1 MDIKPYDKTIRDL
14 LGSKRQFIIPR
25 FQREY
30 SWDKKNYQEFL
41 EDMIGNLI
49 IKEGKISASQY
60 FLGTMLFIGNFTEGT
75 EQEIQVVDGQQRLTT
90 ITILFSALSDRFMD
104 LGQKTL
110 SRQLFSYIM
119 TEDDDGN
126 EVRILKSKT
135 SYPFFSYFIQD
146 KEKNSNAE
154 ATTEEEHCIK
164 ETYEYFYAQL
174 IETKLKA
181 MLKRKHGSE
190 IVEALS
196 AVDIL
201 KALRDQVLNSTFVSI
216 STTDRNQANKI
227 FEILNAKGKRLAHI
241 DLIKNKIFEVLNKV
255 EPADF
260 AEETWKSIKDILS
273 AGKESVGLATF
284 YQHFWS
290 SEYKKVYSN
299 KLYEAFNATI
309 KKSDTEYTEFLNELL
324 RNAKIYMKIVNP
336 KREDY
341 DNRKEYFGV
350 VQSLNCLNNYFN
362 VVQVRIAL
370 LALFDVKQ
378 RGIIDL
384 AMLKSTLS
392 YLENFHFAYNAIL
405 ANRTNRLEKIYS
417 FFAIALRKTSQKAD
431 ARDVIRNKL
440 IAPLDELFPAFESF
454 SAKFVALSFTKDD
467 KVSNVKT
474 KYAINKLNSLY
485 SNTEVFLDD
494 SSIEHIIPERDGGD
508 ALNIGNLIL
517 LEGNLNDEAGDK
529 DYSDKCAIY
538 AKSNYAWVKNFIAQH
553 KRWDSSMIEQRAIE
567 LSKVYYS
574 EILKKEL
581 PAVPEQNEEVKET
594 DSLCTEDLRGV

>member
-1 MDIKPYDKTIRDL
+1 MDIKPYDKTIRDI
-14 LGSKRQFIIPR
+14 LGSKRQFVIPR

-41 EDMIGNLI
+41 EDMVGNLV
-49 IKEGKISASQY
+49 IKEGKISSSQY

-90 ITILFSALSDRFMD
+90 ITILFSALSDRFVG
-104 LGQKTL
+104 LGQETL

-146 KEKNSNAE
+146 KDKSLNPE

-164 ETYEYFYAQL
+164 ETYEYFHAQL
-174 IETKLKA
+174 TETKLKA

-190 IVEALS
+190 IVDALS
-196 AVDIL
+196 EVDIL

-216 STTDRNQANKI
+216 STTDRKQANKI

-260 AEETWKSIKDILS
+260 AEETWKEIKEILS
-273 AGKESVGLATF
+273 SGKESVGFATF

-290 SEYKKVYSN
+290 SKYKKVYSN

-309 KKSDTEYTEFLNELL
+309 KKNEAEYSAFLNELL
-324 RNAKIYMKIVNP
+324 RNAKIYMQIVNP

-350 VQSLNCLNNYFN
+350 VQSLNCINNYFN

-378 RGIIDL
+378 REIIDL
-384 AMLKSTLS
+384 TMLRSTLS

-417 FFAIALRKTSQKAD
+417 SFAIALRKASTKVA
-431 ARDVIRNKL
+431 ARGIIQNEL
-440 IAPLDELFPAFESF
+440 IAPLDELFPTFENF
-454 SAKFVALSFTKDD
+454 SAKFVALSFTKKD
-467 KVSNVKT
+467 KASNVKT
-474 KYAINKLNSLY
+474 KYAINKLNSFY
-485 SNTEVFLDD
+485 SETEVFSDD
-494 SSIEHIIPERDGGD
+494 GSIEHIISEREGGD

-517 LEGNLNDEAGDK
+517 LEGKLNDEAGHK
-529 DYSDKCAIY
+529 DYSDKCAAY
-538 AKSNYAWVKNFIAQH
+538 AKSNYAWVKNFIAKHRQ
-553 KRWDSSMIEQRAIE
+553 WDSSMITQRAIE

-574 EILKKEL
+574 QILKREL
-581 PAVPEQNEEVKET
+581 PAVPE
-594 DSLCTEDLRGV
+594 G

>member
-1 MDIKPYDKTIRDL
+1 MNIKPYDKTVRDL
-14 LGSKRQFIIPR
+14 LGSKRQFVIPR

-41 EDMIGNLI
+41 EDMLGNLI
-49 IKEGKISASQY
+49 IKDGRISSSQY
-60 FLGTMLFIGNFTEGT
+60 FLGTMLFIGNFAEGT

-90 ITILFSALSDRFMD
+90 ITILFSAMSDIFLT
-104 LGQKTL
+104 LGEQTL
-110 SRQLFSYIM
+110 SRQLFAYIM

-146 KEKNSNAE
+146 KEKKMSPD

-164 ETYEYFYAQL
+164 ETYEYFRAQL
-174 IETKLKA
+174 TEAKLKS

-196 AVDIL
+196 EIDVL
-201 KALRDQVLNSTFVSI
+201 KALRDQVLNSTFISI
-216 STTDRNQANKI
+216 STTDREQANKI
-227 FEILNAKGKRLAHI
+227 FEILNAKGKRLAYI

-260 AEETWKSIKDILS
+260 AEETWKNIKETLS
-273 AGKESVGLATF
+273 FGKESVGLATF

-290 SEYKKVYSN
+290 SKYKKVSSN
-299 KLYEAFNATI
+299 KLYEAFNSTI
-309 KKSDTEYTEFLNELL
+309 KKSETEYTEFIKELL
-324 RNAKIYMKIVNP
+324 KNAKIYMQIVNP

-341 DNRKEYFGV
+341 NNRKEYFGI
-350 VQSLNCLNNYFN
+350 VQSLSCINNYFN

-370 LALFDVKQ
+370 LALFDTKQ
-378 RGIIDL
+378 RGIVDFT
-384 AMLKSTLS
+384 MLRDTLS

-417 FFAIALRKTSQKAD
+417 SFAIALRKSQTKAE
-431 ARDVIRNKL
+431 AKCVIRDKL
-440 IAPLDELFPAFESF
+440 VAPLDELFPTFDSF
-454 SAKFVALSFTKDD
+454 SEKFVALSFTKKD

-485 SNTEVFLDD
+485 SNNEVFANDGT
-494 SSIEHIIPERDGGD
+494 IEHIIPEKEQGNT
-508 ALNIGNLIL
+508 LNIGNLIL
-517 LEGNLNDEAGDK
+517 LEDNLNVEAG
-529 DYSDKCAIY
+529 YENYANKCAVY
-538 AKSNYAWVKNFIAQH
+538 AKSNYIWVKNFVAQH
-553 KRWDSSMIEQRAIE
+553 EQWDSSMIEQRAKE
-567 LSKVYYS
+567 MAKVYYT
-574 EILKKEL
+574 EILKRRL
-581 PAVPEQNEEVKET
+581 Q
-594 DSLCTEDLRGV
+594 

>member
-1 MDIKPYDKTIRDL
+1 MNIKPYDKTVRDL
-14 LGSKRQFIIPR
+14 LGSKRQFVIPR

-41 EDMIGNLI
+41 EDMLGNLI
-49 IKEGKISASQY
+49 IKDGRISSSQY
-60 FLGTMLFIGNFTEGT
+60 FLGTMLFIGNFAEGT

-90 ITILFSALSDRFMD
+90 ITILFSAMSDIFLT
-104 LGQKTL
+104 LGEQTL
-110 SRQLFSYIM
+110 SRQLFAYIM

-146 KEKNSNAE
+146 KEKKMSPD

-164 ETYEYFYAQL
+164 ETYEYFRAQL
-174 IETKLKA
+174 TEAKLKS

-196 AVDIL
+196 EIDVL
-201 KALRDQVLNSTFVSI
+201 KALRDQVLNSTFISI
-216 STTDRNQANKI
+216 STTDREQANKI
-227 FEILNAKGKRLAHI
+227 FEILNAKGKRLAYI

-260 AEETWKSIKDILS
+260 ADETWKNIKETLS
-273 AGKESVGLATF
+273 FGKESVGLATF

-290 SEYKKVYSN
+290 SKYKKVSSN
-299 KLYEAFNATI
+299 KLYEAFNSTI
-309 KKSDTEYTEFLNELL
+309 KKSETEYTEFIKELL
-324 RNAKIYMKIVNP
+324 KNAKIYMQIVNP

-341 DNRKEYFGV
+341 NNRKEYFGI
-350 VQSLNCLNNYFN
+350 VQSLSCINNYFN

-370 LALFDVKQ
+370 LALFDTKQ
-378 RGIIDL
+378 RGIVDFT
-384 AMLKSTLS
+384 MLRDTLS

-417 FFAIALRKTSQKAD
+417 SFAIALRKSQTKAE
-431 ARDVIRNKL
+431 AKCVIRDKL
-440 IAPLDELFPAFESF
+440 VAPLDELFPTFDSF
-454 SAKFVALSFTKDD
+454 SEKFVALSFTKKD

-485 SNTEVFLDD
+485 SNNEVFANDGT
-494 SSIEHIIPERDGGD
+494 IEHIIPEKEQGNT
-508 ALNIGNLIL
+508 LNIGNLIL
-517 LEGNLNDEAGDK
+517 LEDNLNVEAGHEN
-529 DYSDKCAIY
+529 YANKCAVY
-538 AKSNYAWVKNFIAQH
+538 AKSNYIWVKNFVAQH
-553 KRWDSSMIEQRAIE
+553 EQWDSSMIEQRAKE
-567 LSKVYYS
+567 MAKVYYT
-574 EILKKEL
+574 EILKRRL
-581 PAVPEQNEEVKET
+581 Q
-594 DSLCTEDLRGV
+594 

>member
-14 LGSKRQFIIPR
+14 LGSKRQFVIPR

-30 SWDKKNYQEFL
+30 SWDEKNYQEFL
-41 EDMIGNLI
+41 EDMVGNLV
-49 IKEGKISASQY
+49 IKEGKISSSQY

-90 ITILFSALSDRFMD
+90 ITILFSALSDRFME
-104 LGQKTL
+104 LGQATL

-146 KEKNSNAE
+146 KNKVLNPE

-164 ETYEYFYAQL
+164 ETYEYFYAHL
-174 IETKLKA
+174 TETKLKD

-196 AVDIL
+196 EVDIL

-260 AEETWKSIKDILS
+260 AEETWKNIKKILS
-273 AGKESVGLATF
+273 SGKESVGLATF

-290 SEYKKVYSN
+290 SKYKKVYSN

-309 KKSDTEYTEFLNELL
+309 KKNEAAYTGFLNDLYT
-324 RNAKIYMKIVNP
+324 NAKIYMQIVNP

-350 VQSLNCLNNYFN
+350 VQSLNCINNYFN

-370 LALFDVKQ
+370 LALFDAKQ

-384 AMLKSTLS
+384 KMLKSTLS

-417 FFAIALRKTSQKAD
+417 SFAITLRKVSTKAD

-440 IAPLDELFPAFESF
+440 IAPLDELFPTFESF
-454 SAKFVALSFTKDD
+454 SAKFVTLTFTKKD
-467 KVSNVKT
+467 KTSNVKT
-474 KYAINKLNSLY
+474 KYAINKLNCFY
-485 SNTEVFLDD
+485 SNTEVFVDD
-494 SSIEHIIPERDGGD
+494 GSIEHIVPEREGD
-508 ALNIGNLIL
+508 DTLNIGNLIL
-517 LEGNLNDEAGDK
+517 LEGKLNDEAGHK
-529 DYSDKCAIY
+529 DYLNKCAIY
-538 AKSNYAWVKNFIAQH
+538 ANSNYVWIKDFIAQH
-553 KRWDSSMIEQRAIE
+553 EQWDSSMIAQRAIE

-574 EILKKEL
+574 KILKKEI
-581 PAVPEQNEEVKET
+581 PVVPE
-594 DSLCTEDLRGV
+594 D

>member
-1 MDIKPYDKTIRDL
+1 MNIKPYDKTVRDL
-14 LGSKRQFIIPR
+14 LGSKRQFVIPR

-41 EDMIGNLI
+41 EDMLGNLI
-49 IKEGKISASQY
+49 IKDGRISSSQY
-60 FLGTMLFIGNFTEGT
+60 FLGTMLFIGNFAEGT

-90 ITILFSALSDRFMD
+90 ITILFSAMSDIFLT
-104 LGQKTL
+104 LGEQTL
-110 SRQLFSYIM
+110 SRQLFAYIM

-146 KEKNSNAE
+146 KEKKMSPD

-164 ETYEYFYAQL
+164 ETYEYFRAQL
-174 IETKLKA
+174 TEAKLKS

-196 AVDIL
+196 EIDVL
-201 KALRDQVLNSTFVSI
+201 KALRDQVLNSTFISI
-216 STTDRNQANKI
+216 STTDREQANKI
-227 FEILNAKGKRLAHI
+227 FEILNAKGKRLAYI

-260 AEETWKSIKDILS
+260 AEETWKNIKETLS
-273 AGKESVGLATF
+273 FGKESVGLATF

-290 SEYKKVYSN
+290 SKYKKVSSN
-299 KLYEAFNATI
+299 KLYEAFNSTI
-309 KKSDTEYTEFLNELL
+309 KKSETEYTEFIKELL
-324 RNAKIYMKIVNP
+324 KNAKIYMQIVNP

-341 DNRKEYFGV
+341 NNRKEYFGI
-350 VQSLNCLNNYFN
+350 VQSLSCVNNYFN

-370 LALFDVKQ
+370 LALFDTKQ
-378 RGIIDL
+378 RGIVDFT
-384 AMLKSTLS
+384 MLRDTLS

-417 FFAIALRKTSQKAD
+417 SFAIALRKSQTKAE
-431 ARDVIRNKL
+431 AKCVIRDKL
-440 IAPLDELFPAFESF
+440 VAPLDELFPTFDSF
-454 SAKFVALSFTKDD
+454 SEKFVALSFTKKD

-485 SNTEVFLDD
+485 SNNEVFANDGT
-494 SSIEHIIPERDGGD
+494 IEHIIPEKEEGNT
-508 ALNIGNLIL
+508 LNIGNLIL
-517 LEGNLNDEAGDK
+517 LEDNLNVEAGHEN
-529 DYSDKCAIY
+529 YANKCAVY
-538 AKSNYAWVKNFIAQH
+538 AKSNYIWVKNFVAQH
-553 KRWDSSMIEQRAIE
+553 EQWDSSMIEQRAKE
-567 LSKVYYS
+567 MAKVYYT
-574 EILKKEL
+574 EILKRRL
-581 PAVPEQNEEVKET
+581 Q
-594 DSLCTEDLRGV
+594 

>member
-1 MDIKPYDKTIRDL
+1 MNIKPYDKTVRDL
-14 LGSKRQFIIPR
+14 LGSKRQFVIPR

-41 EDMIGNLI
+41 EDMLGNLI
-49 IKEGKISASQY
+49 IKDGRISSSQY
-60 FLGTMLFIGNFTEGT
+60 FLGTMLFIGNFAEGT

-90 ITILFSALSDRFMD
+90 ITILFSAMSDIFLT
-104 LGQKTL
+104 LGEQIL
-110 SRQLFSYIM
+110 SRQLFAYIM

-146 KEKNSNAE
+146 KEKKMSPD

-164 ETYEYFYAQL
+164 ETYEYFRAQL
-174 IETKLKA
+174 TEAKLKS

-196 AVDIL
+196 EIDVL
-201 KALRDQVLNSTFVSI
+201 KALRDQVLNSTFISI
-216 STTDRNQANKI
+216 STTDREQANKI
-227 FEILNAKGKRLAHI
+227 FEILNAKGKRLAYI

-260 AEETWKSIKDILS
+260 AEETWKNIKETLS
-273 AGKESVGLATF
+273 FGKESVGLATF

-290 SEYKKVYSN
+290 SKYKKVSSN
-299 KLYEAFNATI
+299 KLYEAFNSTI
-309 KKSDTEYTEFLNELL
+309 KKSETEYTEFIKELQK
-324 RNAKIYMKIVNP
+324 NAKIYMQIVNP

-341 DNRKEYFGV
+341 NNRKEYFGI
-350 VQSLNCLNNYFN
+350 VQSLSCINNYFN

-370 LALFDVKQ
+370 LALFDTKQ
-378 RGIIDL
+378 RGIVDFT
-384 AMLKSTLS
+384 MLRDTLS

-417 FFAIALRKTSQKAD
+417 SFAIALRKSQTKAE
-431 ARDVIRNKL
+431 AKCVIRDKL
-440 IAPLDELFPAFESF
+440 VASLDELFPTFDSF
-454 SAKFVALSFTKDD
+454 SEKFVALSFTKKD

-485 SNTEVFLDD
+485 SNNEVFANDGT
-494 SSIEHIIPERDGGD
+494 IEHIIPEKEQGNT
-508 ALNIGNLIL
+508 LNIGNLIL
-517 LEGNLNDEAGDK
+517 LEDNLNVEAGHEN
-529 DYSDKCAIY
+529 YANKCAVY
-538 AKSNYAWVKNFIAQH
+538 AKSNYIWIKNFVAQH
-553 KRWDSSMIEQRAIE
+553 EQWDSSMIEQRAKE
-567 LSKVYYS
+567 MAKVYYT
-574 EILKKEL
+574 EILKRR
-581 PAVPEQNEEVKET
+581 
-594 DSLCTEDLRGV
+594 LR

>member
-1 MDIKPYDKTIRDL
+1 MNIKPYDKTVRDL
-14 LGSKRQFIIPR
+14 LGSKRQFVIPR

-41 EDMIGNLI
+41 EDMLGNLI
-49 IKEGKISASQY
+49 IKDGRISSSQY
-60 FLGTMLFIGNFTEGT
+60 FLGTMLFIGNFAEGT

-90 ITILFSALSDRFMD
+90 ITILFSAMSDIFLT
-104 LGQKTL
+104 LGEQTL
-110 SRQLFSYIM
+110 SRQLFAYIM

-146 KEKNSNAE
+146 KEKKMSPD

-164 ETYEYFYAQL
+164 ETYEYFRAQL
-174 IETKLKA
+174 TEARLKS

-196 AVDIL
+196 EIDVL
-201 KALRDQVLNSTFVSI
+201 KALRDQVLNSTFISI
-216 STTDRNQANKI
+216 STTDREQANKI
-227 FEILNAKGKRLAHI
+227 FEILNAKGKRLAYI

-260 AEETWKSIKDILS
+260 AEETWKNIKETLS
-273 AGKESVGLATF
+273 FGKESVGLATF

-290 SEYKKVYSN
+290 SKYKKVSSN
-299 KLYEAFNATI
+299 KLYEAFNSTI
-309 KKSDTEYTEFLNELL
+309 KKSETEYTEFIKELL
-324 RNAKIYMKIVNP
+324 KNAKIYMQIVNP

-341 DNRKEYFGV
+341 NNRKEYFGI
-350 VQSLNCLNNYFN
+350 VQSLSCINNYFN

-370 LALFDVKQ
+370 LALFDTKQ
-378 RGIIDL
+378 RGIVDFT
-384 AMLKSTLS
+384 MLRDTLS

-417 FFAIALRKTSQKAD
+417 SFAIALRKSQTKAE
-431 ARDVIRNKL
+431 AKCVIRDKL
-440 IAPLDELFPAFESF
+440 VAPLDELFPTFDSF
-454 SAKFVALSFTKDD
+454 SEKFVALSFTKKD

-485 SNTEVFLDD
+485 SNNEVFANDGT
-494 SSIEHIIPERDGGD
+494 IEHIIPEKEQGNT
-508 ALNIGNLIL
+508 LNIGNLIL
-517 LEGNLNDEAGDK
+517 LEDNLNVEAGHEN
-529 DYSDKCAIY
+529 YANKCAVY
-538 AKSNYAWVKNFIAQH
+538 AKSNYIWVKNFVAQH
-553 KRWDSSMIEQRAIE
+553 EQWDSSMIEQRAKE
-567 LSKVYYS
+567 MAKVYYT
-574 EILKKEL
+574 EILKRRL
-581 PAVPEQNEEVKET
+581 Q
-594 DSLCTEDLRGV
+594 

>member
-1 MDIKPYDKTIRDL
+1 MNIKPYDKTVRDL
-14 LGSKRQFIIPR
+14 LGSKRQFVIPR

-41 EDMIGNLI
+41 EDMLGNLI
-49 IKEGKISASQY
+49 IKDGRISSSQY
-60 FLGTMLFIGNFTEGT
+60 FLGTMLFIGNFAEGT

-90 ITILFSALSDRFMD
+90 ITILFSAMSDIFLT
-104 LGQKTL
+104 LGEQTL
-110 SRQLFSYIM
+110 SRQLFAYIM

-146 KEKNSNAE
+146 KEKKMSPD

-164 ETYEYFYAQL
+164 ETYEYFRAQL
-174 IETKLKA
+174 TEAKLKS

-196 AVDIL
+196 EIDVL
-201 KALRDQVLNSTFVSI
+201 KALRDQVLNSTFISI
-216 STTDRNQANKI
+216 STTDREQANKI
-227 FEILNAKGKRLAHI
+227 FEILNAKGKRLAYI

-260 AEETWKSIKDILS
+260 AEETWKNIKETLS
-273 AGKESVGLATF
+273 FGKESVGLATF

-290 SEYKKVYSN
+290 SKYKKVSSN
-299 KLYEAFNATI
+299 KLYEAFNSTI
-309 KKSDTEYTEFLNELL
+309 KKSETEYTEFIKELL
-324 RNAKIYMKIVNP
+324 KNAKIYMQIVNP

-341 DNRKEYFGV
+341 NNRKEYFGI
-350 VQSLNCLNNYFN
+350 VQSLSCINNYFN

-370 LALFDVKQ
+370 LALFDTKQ
-378 RGIIDL
+378 RGIVDFT
-384 AMLKSTLS
+384 MLRDTLS

-417 FFAIALRKTSQKAD
+417 SFAIALRKSQTKAE
-431 ARDVIRNKL
+431 AKCVIRDKL
-440 IAPLDELFPAFESF
+440 VAPLDELFPTFDSF
-454 SAKFVALSFTKDD
+454 SEKFVALSFTKKD

-485 SNTEVFLDD
+485 SNNEVFANDGT
-494 SSIEHIIPERDGGD
+494 IEHIIPEKEQGNT
-508 ALNIGNLIL
+508 LNIGNLIL
-517 LEGNLNDEAGDK
+517 LEDNLNVEAGHEN
-529 DYSDKCAIY
+529 YANKCAVY
-538 AKSNYAWVKNFIAQH
+538 AKSNYIWVKNFVAQH
-553 KRWDSSMIEQRAIE
+553 EQWDSSMIEQRAKEMAKI
-567 LSKVYYS
+567 YYT
-574 EILKKEL
+574 EILKRRL
-581 PAVPEQNEEVKET
+581 Q
-594 DSLCTEDLRGV
+594 

>member
-1 MDIKPYDKTIRDL
+1 MNIKPYDKTVRDL
-14 LGSKRQFIIPR
+14 LGSKRQFVIPR

-41 EDMIGNLI
+41 EDMLGNLI
-49 IKEGKISASQY
+49 IKDGRISSSQY
-60 FLGTMLFIGNFTEGT
+60 FLGTMLFIGNFAEGT

-90 ITILFSALSDRFMD
+90 ITILFSAMSDIFLT
-104 LGQKTL
+104 LGEQTL
-110 SRQLFSYIM
+110 SRQLFAYIM

-146 KEKNSNAE
+146 KEKKMSPD

-164 ETYEYFYAQL
+164 ETYEYFRAQL
-174 IETKLKA
+174 TEAKLKS

-196 AVDIL
+196 EIDVL
-201 KALRDQVLNSTFVSI
+201 KALRDQVLNSTFISI
-216 STTDRNQANKI
+216 STTDREQANKI
-227 FEILNAKGKRLAHI
+227 FEILNAKGKRLAYI

-260 AEETWKSIKDILS
+260 AEETWKNIKETLS
-273 AGKESVGLATF
+273 FGKESVGLATF

-290 SEYKKVYSN
+290 SKYKKVSSN
-299 KLYEAFNATI
+299 KLYEAFNSTI
-309 KKSDTEYTEFLNELL
+309 KKSETEYTEFIKELL
-324 RNAKIYMKIVNP
+324 KNAKIYMQIVNP

-341 DNRKEYFGV
+341 NNRKEYFGI
-350 VQSLNCLNNYFN
+350 VQSLSCINNYFN

-370 LALFDVKQ
+370 LALFDTKQ
-378 RGIIDL
+378 RGIVDFT
-384 AMLKSTLS
+384 MLRDTLS

-417 FFAIALRKTSQKAD
+417 SFAIALRKSQTKAE
-431 ARDVIRNKL
+431 AKCVIRDKL
-440 IAPLDELFPAFESF
+440 VAPLDELLPTFDSF
-454 SAKFVALSFTKDD
+454 SEKFVALSFTKKD

-485 SNTEVFLDD
+485 SNNEVFANDGT
-494 SSIEHIIPERDGGD
+494 IEHIIPEKEQGNT
-508 ALNIGNLIL
+508 LNIGNLIL
-517 LEGNLNDEAGDK
+517 LEDNLNVEAGHEN
-529 DYSDKCAIY
+529 YANKCAVY
-538 AKSNYAWVKNFIAQH
+538 AKSNYIWVKKFVAQH
-553 KRWDSSMIEQRAIE
+553 EQWDSSMIEQRAKE
-567 LSKVYYS
+567 MAKVYYT
-574 EILKKEL
+574 EILKRRL
-581 PAVPEQNEEVKET
+581 Q
-594 DSLCTEDLRGV
+594 

>member
-1 MDIKPYDKTIRDL
+1 MNIKPYDKTVRDL
-14 LGSKRQFIIPR
+14 LGSKRQFVIPR

-41 EDMIGNLI
+41 EDMLGNLI
-49 IKEGKISASQY
+49 IKDGRISSSQY
-60 FLGTMLFIGNFTEGT
+60 FLGTMLFIGNFAEGT

-90 ITILFSALSDRFMD
+90 ITILFSAMSDIFLT
-104 LGQKTL
+104 LGEQTL
-110 SRQLFSYIM
+110 SRQLFAYIM

-146 KEKNSNAE
+146 KEKKMSLD

-164 ETYEYFYAQL
+164 ETYEYFRAQL
-174 IETKLKA
+174 TEAKLKS

-196 AVDIL
+196 EIDVL
-201 KALRDQVLNSTFVSI
+201 KALRDQVLNSTFISI
-216 STTDRNQANKI
+216 STTDREQANKI
-227 FEILNAKGKRLAHI
+227 FEILNAKGKRLAYI

-260 AEETWKSIKDILS
+260 AEETWKNIKETLS
-273 AGKESVGLATF
+273 FGKESVGLATF

-290 SEYKKVYSN
+290 SKYKKVSSN
-299 KLYEAFNATI
+299 KLYEAFNSTI
-309 KKSDTEYTEFLNELL
+309 KKSETEYTEFIKELL
-324 RNAKIYMKIVNP
+324 KNAKIYMQIVNP

-341 DNRKEYFGV
+341 NNRKEYFGI
-350 VQSLNCLNNYFN
+350 VQSLSCINNYFN

-370 LALFDVKQ
+370 LALFDTKQ
-378 RGIIDL
+378 RGIVDFT
-384 AMLKSTLS
+384 MLRDTLS

-417 FFAIALRKTSQKAD
+417 SFAIALRKSQTKAE
-431 ARDVIRNKL
+431 AKCVIRDKL
-440 IAPLDELFPAFESF
+440 VAPLDELFPTFDSF
-454 SAKFVALSFTKDD
+454 SEKFVALSFTKKD

-485 SNTEVFLDD
+485 SNNEVFANDGT
-494 SSIEHIIPERDGGD
+494 IEHIIPEKEQGNT
-508 ALNIGNLIL
+508 LNIGNLIL
-517 LEGNLNDEAGDK
+517 LEDNLNVEAGHEN
-529 DYSDKCAIY
+529 YANKCAVY
-538 AKSNYAWVKNFIAQH
+538 AKSNYIWVKNFVAQH
-553 KRWDSSMIEQRAIE
+553 EQWDSSMIEQRAKE
-567 LSKVYYS
+567 MAKVYYT
-574 EILKKEL
+574 EILKRR
-581 PAVPEQNEEVKET
+581 
-594 DSLCTEDLRGV
+594 LR

>member
-1 MDIKPYDKTIRDL
+1 MNIKPYDKTVRDL
-14 LGSKRQFIIPR
+14 LGSKRQFVIPR

-41 EDMIGNLI
+41 EDMLGNLI
-49 IKEGKISASQY
+49 IKDGRISSSQY
-60 FLGTMLFIGNFTEGT
+60 FLGTMLFIGNFAEGT

-90 ITILFSALSDRFMD
+90 ITILFSAMSDIFLT
-104 LGQKTL
+104 LGEQTL
-110 SRQLFSYIM
+110 SRQLFAYIM

-146 KEKNSNAE
+146 KEKKMSPD

-164 ETYEYFYAQL
+164 ETYEYFRAQL
-174 IETKLKA
+174 TEAKLKS

-196 AVDIL
+196 EIDVL
-201 KALRDQVLNSTFVSI
+201 KALRDQVLNSTFISI
-216 STTDRNQANKI
+216 STTDREQANKI
-227 FEILNAKGKRLAHI
+227 FEILNAKGKRLAYI

-260 AEETWKSIKDILS
+260 AEETWKNIKETLS
-273 AGKESVGLATF
+273 FGKESVGLATF

-290 SEYKKVYSN
+290 SKYKKVSSN
-299 KLYEAFNATI
+299 KLYEAFNSTI
-309 KKSDTEYTEFLNELL
+309 KKSETEYTEFIKEVLK
-324 RNAKIYMKIVNP
+324 NAKIYMQIVNP

-341 DNRKEYFGV
+341 NNRKEYFGI
-350 VQSLNCLNNYFN
+350 VQSLSCINNYFN

-370 LALFDVKQ
+370 LALFDTKQ
-378 RGIIDL
+378 RGIVDFT
-384 AMLKSTLS
+384 MLRDTLS

-417 FFAIALRKTSQKAD
+417 SFAIALRKSQTKAE
-431 ARDVIRNKL
+431 AKCVIRDKL
-440 IAPLDELFPAFESF
+440 VAPLDELFPTFDSF
-454 SAKFVALSFTKDD
+454 SEKFVALSFTKKD

-485 SNTEVFLDD
+485 SNNEVFANDGT
-494 SSIEHIIPERDGGD
+494 IEHIIPEKEQGNT
-508 ALNIGNLIL
+508 LNIGNLIL
-517 LEGNLNDEAGDK
+517 LEDNLNVEAGHEN
-529 DYSDKCAIY
+529 YANKCAVY
-538 AKSNYAWVKNFIAQH
+538 AKSNYIWVKNFVAQH
-553 KRWDSSMIEQRAIE
+553 EQWDSSMIEQRAKE
-567 LSKVYYS
+567 MAKVYYT
-574 EILKKEL
+574 EILKRRLK
-581 PAVPEQNEEVKET
+581 
-594 DSLCTEDLRGV
+594 